1 MGASKSTLVQCPT
14 DSYVTKFHGNS
25 GNSINKLCATCSDG
39 TTIGC
44 RGGDGGDPFEI
55 SNLEGFNKII
65 LGKNQVYTN
74 SIRIPGGKTLGGTGG
89 IISGDYYITGNKDEM
104 PADMLYEIKCPEN
117 EVISLLNIMR
127 SPDKTTGLIDN
138 SLPGLISA
146 DNLCIPKKISNS
158 TVSSNSGSSG
168 SGTGTSNSGSG
179 TSNSETGNSN
189 SETGTSNSE
198 SGTSNSETGNNN
210 STTPP
215 ADNSYLIYI
224 FIAIICVILLYVMVG
239 SSATNVKILSNKRA
253 YPMPQFQPPNPYPQP
268 MQQYNQ
274 QPQFQ
279 QMQPMQPMQQYN
291 PQYQ

>member
-168 SGTGTSNSGSG
+168 SGTS
-179 TSNSETGNSN
+179 
-189 SETGTSNSE
+189 
-198 SGTSNSETGNNN
+198 N

-224 FIAIICVILLYVMVG
+224 FIAIICVVLLYVMVG
-239 SSATNVKILSNKRA
+239 SSATNVKILSNKRV
-253 YPMPQFQPPNPYPQP
+253 YPMSQSPYLVQQPNPYPQP
-268 MQQYNQ
+268 MQQQYQQ

-279 QMQPMQPMQQYN
+279 QMQQYN
-291 PQYQ
+291 PQYQQFR

>member
-127 SPDKTTGLIDN
+127 SSDKTTGLIDN
-138 SLPGLISA
+138 SLPGLISD

-158 TVSSNSGSSG
+158 TVSSNSDSG
-168 SGTGTSNSGSG
+168 SGTGTSNSGSSE
-179 TSNSETGNSN
+179 TSNSSNSGNSN
-189 SETGTSNSE
+189 SDSG
-198 SGTSNSETGNNN
+198 SGTG
-210 STTPP
+210 TTPP

-224 FIAIICVILLYVMVG
+224 FIAIICVVLLYVMVG

-253 YPMPQFQPPNPYPQP
+253 YLMNQSPYLVQQPMPQFQPPNPYTQP
-268 MQQYNQ
+268 MQAQFQQ
-274 QPQFQ
+274 QPQYQ
-279 QMQPMQPMQQYN
+279 QFR
-291 PQYQ
+291 

>member
-1 MGASKSTLVQCPT
+1 MGAAKSTLVQCPT

-127 SPDKTTGLIDN
+127 SPDKITGLIDN

-168 SGTGTSNSGSG
+168 SGT
-179 TSNSETGNSN
+179 
-189 SETGTSNSE
+189 
-198 SGTSNSETGNNN
+198 SNSETGNNN
-210 STTPP
+210 TTK
-215 ADNSYLIYI
+215 
-224 FIAIICVILLYVMVG
+224 AIINY
-239 SSATNVKILSNKRA
+239 
-253 YPMPQFQPPNPYPQP
+253 
-268 MQQYNQ
+268 
-274 QPQFQ
+274 
-279 QMQPMQPMQQYN
+279 
-291 PQYQ
+291 

>member
-1 MGASKSTLVQCPT
+1 MGASKSTLLQCPT
-14 DSYVTKFHGNS
+14 DSYITKFHGNS

-55 SNLEGFNKII
+55 YNLEGFNKII

-127 SPDKTTGLIDN
+127 NPDKTTGLIDN

-168 SGTGTSNSGSG
+168 SGSG
-179 TSNSETGNSN
+179 TSNSD
-189 SETGTSNSE
+189 
-198 SGTSNSETGNNN
+198 SGTSN

-224 FIAIICVILLYVMVG
+224 FIAIICVVLLYVMVG
-239 SSATNVKILSNKRA
+239 SSATNVKILYNKRA
-253 YPMPQFQPPNPYPQP
+253 YPMSQFQPPNPYPQP
-268 MQQYNQ
+268 MQAQFQQ
-274 QPQFQ
+274 QPQYQ
-279 QMQPMQPMQQYN
+279 QFR
-291 PQYQ
+291 

>member
-127 SPDKTTGLIDN
+127 SRDETTGLIDN
-138 SLPGLISA
+138 SLPGLISD

-168 SGTGTSNSGSG
+168 SGTSNSGSSE
-179 TSNSETGNSN
+179 TSNSSNSGNSN
-189 SETGTSNSE
+189 SDSG
-198 SGTSNSETGNNN
+198 SGTG
-210 STTPP
+210 TTPP

-224 FIAIICVILLYVMVG
+224 FIAIICVVLLYVMVG

-253 YPMPQFQPPNPYPQP
+253 YPMNQSPYLVQQP
-268 MQQYNQ
+268 MQQYNS

-279 QMQPMQPMQQYN
+279 QMQPMQQYN
-291 PQYQ
+291 PQYQQFR

>member
-127 SPDKTTGLIDN
+127 SRDETTGLIDN
-138 SLPGLISA
+138 SLPGLISD

-168 SGTGTSNSGSG
+168 SGT
-179 TSNSETGNSN
+179 SN
-189 SETGTSNSE
+189 SETGTSNSD
-198 SGTSNSETGNNN
+198 SGNSN

-224 FIAIICVILLYVMVG
+224 FIAIICVVLLYVMVG

-253 YPMPQFQPPNPYPQP
+253 YLMNQSPYLVQQPMPQFQPPNPYTQP
-268 MQQYNQ
+268 MQAQFQQ
-274 QPQFQ
+274 QPQYQ
-279 QMQPMQPMQQYN
+279 QFR
-291 PQYQ
+291 

>member
-146 DNLCIPKKISNS
+146 DNLCIPKKINNS

-168 SGTGTSNSGSG
+168 SGTGTSNSGS
-179 TSNSETGNSN
+179 SETSN
-189 SETGTSNSE
+189 SETGTS
-198 SGTSNSETGNNN
+198 N

-224 FIAIICVILLYVMVG
+224 FIAIICVVLLYVMVG

-253 YPMPQFQPPNPYPQP
+253 YPMSQFQPPNTYPQL
-268 MQQYNQ
+268 MQQYNS

-279 QMQPMQPMQQYN
+279 QMQPQFQQMQPMQQYN
-291 PQYQ
+291 PQYQQFR

>member
-1 MGASKSTLVQCPT
+1 MGASKSTLLQCPT
-14 DSYVTKFHGNS
+14 DSYITKFHGNS

-65 LGKNQVYTN
+65 LGKNQDYTN

-104 PADMLYEIKCPEN
+104 PSDMLYEIKCPEN

-168 SGTGTSNSGSG
+168 SGT
-179 TSNSETGNSN
+179 SN

-198 SGTSNSETGNNN
+198 TGTSNSETGTSN
-210 STTPP
+210 STNPP

-224 FIAIICVILLYVMVG
+224 FIAIICVVLLYVMVG

-253 YPMPQFQPPNPYPQP
+253 YPMNQSPYLVQQPNPYPQP
-268 MQQYNQ
+268 MQQQYQQ

-279 QMQPMQPMQQYN
+279 QMQQYN
-291 PQYQ
+291 PQYQQFR

>member
-1 MGASKSTLVQCPT
+1 MGAAKSTLVQCPT

-168 SGTGTSNSGSG
+168 SGTSNSETGNSNSGSG
-179 TSNSETGNSN
+179 TSNS
-189 SETGTSNSE
+189 
-198 SGTSNSETGNNN
+198 
-210 STTPP
+210 TTTP

-224 FIAIICVILLYVMVG
+224 FIAIICVVLLYVMVG

-253 YPMPQFQPPNPYPQP
+253 YPMSQFQPPNPYPQP
-268 MQQYNQ
+268 MQQYNP

-279 QMQPMQPMQQYN
+279 QMQPMQQYN
-291 PQYQ
+291 PQYQQFR